1 MSFNI
6 LMSLQAWGDEMQILL
21 AGATGLIGTEVL
33 RQCELDSRIDRV
45 CAVTRKPLPRPH
57 GAKCLEFSTNFA
69 RFPADF
75 PPGQYG
81 GAICALG
88 TTMAKA
94 GSKEAFRAV
103 DFDYVLN
110 FANWVKRNGVE
121 HFTLVSAMN
130 ANRKSLVFYN
140 RVKGEI
146 EDAVAALNFP
156 KLTIIRPGLLL
167 GQRVER
173 RPGESIAIR
182 VHGFFK
188 GMLPRAWQGV
198 AAEEVAKVL
207 LAKQFRQSAGLE
219 VIANGD
225 LPH

>member
-1 MSFNI
+1 
-6 LMSLQAWGDEMQILL
+6 MQILL
-21 AGATGLIGTEVL
+21 AGATGLIGAEVL
-33 RQCELDSRIDRV
+33 KLCELDSRLDRV

-69 RFPADF
+69 RFPTDF
-75 PPGQYG
+75 PPGQYA
-81 GAICALG
+81 GAICCLG

-94 GSKEAFRAV
+94 GSKEAFRLV

-110 FANWVKRNGVE
+110 FAIWVRKNGVE
-121 HFTLVSAMN
+121 HFSLVTAMN
-130 ANRKSLVFYN
+130 ADPKSMVFYN

-156 KLTIIRPGLLL
+156 KLTIVRPGLLL

-182 VHGFFK
+182 VHGYLK
-188 GMLPRAWQGV
+188 GMLPRSWQGV
-198 AAEEVAKVL
+198 AAEDVAKVL
-207 LAKQFRQSAGLE
+207 LAKQFRQGAGLE
-219 VIANGD
+219 IIANRD